1 MLPTPHNWPDT
12 DVVIYD
18 GQCSFCTKQ
27 VTKLHRW
34 DGKNRLSFISLHD
47 DFVAEHYPDLSH
59 DEMMQAMYLVDQKGR
74 RHRGLPLRVISRR
87 LPRLWPLALHIPP
100 TLPLW
105 QWAIDKLPDED
116 IASAVTMDL
125 ANCILTT
132 PDNVRTATPALK
144 QSTQQHF

>member
-59 DEMMQAMYLVDQKGR
+59 DEMMQAMYIVDQKGR
-74 RHRGLPLRVISRR
+74 RHRGAAALRVISRR
-87 LPRLWPLALHIPP
+87 LPRLWPLAILLHIPL

-105 QWAIDKLPDED
+105 QWGYRQVARRRYRL
-116 IASAVTMDL
+116 S
-125 ANCILTT
+125 C
-132 PDNVRTATPALK
+132 DNGSCEL
-144 QSTQQHF
+144 HFNNTRQRSDSNSGT

>member
-34 DGKNRLSFISLHD
+34 DGKNRLSFISLHA
-47 DFVAEHYPDLSH
+47 DFVAKHYPDLSH

-74 RHRGLPLRVISRR
+74 RHRGAAALRVISRR
-87 LPRLWPLALHIPP
+87 LPRLWPLAILLHIPL

-105 QWAIDKLPDED
+105 QWGYRQVARRRYRL
-116 IASAVTMDL
+116 S
-125 ANCILTT
+125 C
-132 PDNVRTATPALK
+132 DNGSCEL
-144 QSTQQHF
+144 HFNNNRQRSDSNSGT